1 MKASTLRRILTG
13 LGYVSATVLLLWGAS
28 LYHGRVAGQLMEEFH
43 ATSAE
48 VRFFNTG
55 PFFPVRN
62 VAVYRLETPT
72 EVIWGTRDSV
82 AGDHSRIQV
91 SALDAQEVPFPCPLR
106 GFFA

>member
-1 MKASTLRRILTG
+1 MKASTLYRILTG
-13 LGYVSATVLLLWGAS
+13 LGYALGIALLFWSIS
-28 LYHGRVAGQLMEEFH
+28 LYHGMVAGQLKEEFH

-72 EVIWGTRDSV
+72 EIIWVR
-82 AGDHSRIQV
+82 A
-91 SALDAQEVPFPCPLR
+91 FLR
-106 GFFA
+106 REIIREPKLTP